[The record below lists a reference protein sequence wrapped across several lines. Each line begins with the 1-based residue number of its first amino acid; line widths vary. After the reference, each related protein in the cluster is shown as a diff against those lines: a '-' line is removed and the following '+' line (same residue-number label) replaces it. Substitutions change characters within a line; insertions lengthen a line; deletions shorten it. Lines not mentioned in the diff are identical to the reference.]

1 MLRRDLRFW
10 LLRIAT
16 GLVVSLLLTTVAGQ
30 ARAQAERAAAQ
41 ALFDEAVE
49 LRKQNQIPAAC
60 AKFEE
65 SLRLDPAVGTRFNLA
80 DCYERLGRV
89 ASAWTYFLEV
99 AAATSMAGQEERAEV
114 ARDRAKRLEPRL
126 SRMVINPRAK
136 LPGLKITRNGADVGA
151 AQWGTKVPVDP
162 GAYVIAAVA
171 PGKRRWE
178 QRVEVKGPASVVE
191 VTVPPL
197 VDAPAKA
204 PPPPGPG
211 GPNIGVPPPMPPPDR
226 GTPPSTVAGLT
237 IGALGIVGV
246 GVGTAFGIIA
256 LDGKN
261 DVDDLC
267 PNDAC
272 PTAEAEA
279 LAATANEDA
288 KTAGNVS
295 TGALIGG
302 GVLVVTGLIVWLAIP
317 DDEPTPARDLSWTP
331 WLGPQGAG
339 LGVTRRF

>member
-1 MLRRDLRFW
+1 MLRRHLRPW
-10 LLRIAT
+10 LLRLAT
-16 GLVVSLLLTTVAGQ
+16 GLAITLVLTTSTGD

-49 LRKQNQIPAAC
+49 LRNRNQVPAAC

-99 AAATSMAGQEERAEV
+99 AAATSMAGQEERAKA
-114 ARDRAKRLEPRL
+114 ARSRAKNLEPRL
-126 SRMVINPRAK
+126 SRMVITPLAK
-136 LPGLKITRNGADVGA
+136 PPGLRITRNGVDVGA

-162 GAYVIAAVA
+162 GAYVITAIA
-171 PGKRRWE
+171 PGKRQWE
-178 QRVEVKGPASVVE
+178 QRVDVRGPAGVVE
-191 VTVPPL
+191 VAVPAL
-197 VDAPAKA
+197 ADAPADA
-204 PPPPGPG
+204 PPPPGPM
-211 GPNIGVPPPMPPPDR
+211 GPNIVVPPPMPPPDR
-226 GTPPSTVAGLT
+226 GTPPSTIAGLT
-237 IGALGIVGV
+237 IGALGVVGL
-246 GVGTAFGIIA
+246 GVGTAFGLIA

-261 DVDDLC
+261 DVDSLC
-267 PNDAC
+267 PNDRC
-272 PTAEAEA
+272 PSPETEA

-302 GVLVVTGLIVWLAIP
+302 GVLLVTGLVVWLAIP
-317 DDEPTPARDLSWTP
+317 DDPAPATGLHWSP
-331 WLGPQGAG
+331 WVGPQGAG
-339 LGVTRRF
+339 LGVSSYF